1 MVYVIVFTQSARK
14 TTHAP
19 LPDMPQP
26 SKEIAMTSLI
36 PIRPSRRRFLAGACA
51 TGAALAAPALIRPA
65 AARTTTLTVASLLGD
80 DKPETRVWLKI
91 RDLVEERLP
100 GAFRF
105 NIVKNG
111 ALGGEKQVAEG
122 ARLGS
127 IQAGLSTV
135 SSLSGW
141 VPELQ
146 LLDLPFLFRDADHV
160 RRTVEGPVG
169 QDLTKRLEAQ
179 SFAVGGF
186 INYGARHLLAKEPIA
201 RPEQV
206 KGKTIRVIQSPLHT
220 RLWSAFG
227 CTPVGIP
234 ITETYNAL
242 STGVA
247 DAMDLTKSAYAGF
260 KLYEVVPYLTETSHI
275 WASGVIF
282 YAQSFWAGLS
292 AEQRDVFAEASREG
306 ARLFD
311 HLIVEDEARSV
322 DEARAHGGSV
332 LQPEDREAW
341 QKGAESVWQDFAETV
356 GGLERI
362 RMVQAG

>member
-1 MVYVIVFTQSARK
+1 
-14 TTHAP
+14 
-19 LPDMPQP
+19 
-26 SKEIAMTSLI
+26 MTLLT
-36 PIRPSRRRFLAGACA
+36 RRLLLAGA
-51 TGAALAAPALIRPA
+51 TAAGTTLAAPGLIRPA
-65 AARTTTLTVASLLGD
+65 AARVTTLTVASLLGD
-80 DKPETRVWLKI
+80 DKPETKVWLKI
-91 RDLVEERLP
+91 RDLVEAKLP
-100 GAFRF
+100 GEFRF

-146 LLDLPFLFRDADHV
+146 ILDLPFLFRDADHV
-160 RRTVEGPVG
+160 RRTVEGDIG
-169 QDLTKRLEAQ
+169 ADLAAKLAAQ
-179 SFAVGGF
+179 NFAVGGF
-186 INYGARHLLAKEPIA
+186 INYGARHLLAKEPTT
-201 RPEQV
+201 RPEQL

-220 RLWSAFG
+220 KLWSAFG

-260 KLYEVVPYLTETSHI
+260 KLYEVVPYLTETGHI

-282 YAQSFWAGLS
+282 YAQSFWSGLS
-292 AEQRDVFAEASREG
+292 DAQKMVFTEATREG
-306 ARLFD
+306 AAAFNA
-311 HLIVEDEARSV
+311 LIVADEARSV
-322 DEARAHGGSV
+322 EEAKAHGGAV
-332 LQPEDREAW
+332 LKPENLAAW
-341 QKGAESVWQDFAETV
+341 QQGAQGVWQDFAGIV
-356 GGLERI
+356 GGPEKI
-362 RMVQAG
+362 KAVQAA